1 MGLDKLQEKAVVRI
15 IDDDDSMRK
24 SWRFL
29 IEGEGWTTKCYSSAL
44 RFLEEDDRVNELG
57 CVVLDVRMPDMS
69 GIELQRVMMLQ
80 KNGLPIIFVSGH
92 GDIDMAVQA
101 LKDGATDFLPKPVSA
116 DRLLTAIERAVSKDV
131 ERRQQNQL
139 TDEYRHV
146 FDTLTAREK
155 MVAKKVARGLLNK
168 QIADELQIS
177 EKTVQV
183 HRGAVC
189 RKLGVKSAVGVASI
203 LSILHEEDSS
213 SEDIR

>member
-44 RFLEEDDRVNELG
+44 RFLEEDDRNELG

-168 QIADELQIS
+168 QIS

>member
-15 IDDDDSMRK
+15 IDDDSMRK

-29 IEGEGWTTKCYSSAL
+29 IEGEGRTTKCYSSAL
-44 RFLEEDDRVNELG
+44 RFLEEDDRNELG

>member
-1 MGLDKLQEKAVVRI
+1 MGLDKLQENAVVRI

-29 IEGEGWTTKCYSSAL
+29 IEGEGWATKCYSSAL
-44 RFLEEDDRVNELG
+44 RFLEEDDRSVLG
-57 CVVLDVRMPDMS
+57 CAILDVRMPDMS

-80 KNGLPIIFVSGH
+80 KKGLPIIFVSGH

-101 LKDGATDFLPKPVSA
+101 LKDGAMDFLPKPVSA
-116 DRLLTAIERAVSKDV
+116 DRLLAAIEKAVAKDV
-131 ERRQQNQL
+131 ERRQWTQL
-139 TDEYRHV
+139 RDEYRHV

-155 MVAKKVARGLLNK
+155 MVARGLLNK
-168 QIADELQIS
+168 QIADKLQIS

>member
-44 RFLEEDDRVNELG
+44 RFLEEDDRNELG

-155 MVAKKVARGLLNK
+155 MVAKKVGLLNK

-183 HRGAVC
+183 HRGSVC

>member
-44 RFLEEDDRVNELG
+44 RFLEEDDRNELG

-131 ERRQQNQL
+131 ERQQNQL